1 MASILGLR
9 AARRISAACLCQ
21 QSSLSET
28 WDAFFIRQPAST
40 APSEEGVSDVDR
52 SHSSSA
58 VRVKTR
64 GDKPF
69 VNATADAIIFGAA
82 YLQEGMG
89 GSSCTT
95 SSSRH
100 SVWLISKEN
109 HASPSGSDQ
118 FLRR

>member
-1 MASILGLR
+1 MASILVLR

-21 QSSLSET
+21 QYSLSET
-28 WDAFFIRQPAST
+28 WDAFLHSAACIYGSFGG
-40 APSEEGVSDVDR
+40 GVSDVDR

-69 VNATADAIIFGAA
+69 VNATADAIVFGAVH
-82 YLQEGMG
+82 LQEGRG

-95 SSSRH
+95 GSNRH

-109 HASPSGSDQ
+109 HASPSGSDH